1 MNSPSRTADEYKAI
15 AEFFKY
21 ISKPEV
27 DARWHQETGY
37 LPITHGGF
45 EKTKADGFYT
55 KNPGADLPYQ
65 QLTRSKPTENS
76 MGLRLG
82 NMPEIRT
89 IVYEEWE
96 KAFQGQQ
103 TAKQAMDS
111 AVKRGNEVLRKFEQ
125 TYK

>member
-1 MNSPSRTADEYKAI
+1 M
-15 AEFFKY
+15 
-21 ISKPEV
+21 
-27 DARWHQETGY
+27 
-37 LPITHGGF
+37 PITHGGN
-45 EKTKADGFYT
+45 EKTKADGFYQ

-65 QLTRSKPTENS
+65 QLTRAKPTENS
-76 MGLRLG
+76 QGLRLG

-111 AVKRGNEVLRKFEQ
+111 AVKRGNDVLRNFEK